1 MGGES
6 SGGTQFQRCREGPL
20 SSAYMP
26 LTTAYTSAGDVTISA
41 GDVTS
46 GRIMIAAILLVIS
59 TRSQKRTSLCKKVSS
74 F

>member
-1 MGGES
+1 VDIVGGES

-26 LTTAYTSAGDVTISA
+26 LTTAYTSAGDVT
-41 GDVTS
+41 S

-59 TRSQKRTSLCKKVSS
+59 TRSQKRTSLRKKVSS